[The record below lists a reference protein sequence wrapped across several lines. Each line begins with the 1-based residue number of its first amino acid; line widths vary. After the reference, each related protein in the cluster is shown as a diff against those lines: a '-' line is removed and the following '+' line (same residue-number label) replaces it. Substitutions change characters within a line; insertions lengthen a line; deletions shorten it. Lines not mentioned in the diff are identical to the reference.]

1 MVYLF
6 LESVASWFNRIASLI
21 IGDGLKVESTKFYTM
36 LNYGVANGGFMAY
49 KTRCTV
55 RTCLSIQTQV
65 V

>member
-1 MVYLF
+1 MGDRF
-6 LESVASWFNRIASLI
+6 KDDILESA
-21 IGDGLKVESTKFYTM
+21 KFCTM

-49 KTRCTV
+49 KTKYTV